1 MILITA
7 IIITGAIISI
17 AVSLTD
23 TKAFSD
29 KPADEKQIKENDNEM
44 LINYQQMYKQYDFAK
59 YLNYYYTYTNKE
71 YTENDDSNDGA
82 ENSEINPFAAATFDN
97 KFNEKD
103 DNTKKQQHQQ
113 QQQSNRGNE
122 DDEKKYTLKSDRKHF
137 ADEKKY
143 SSDKN
148 YNDKKQ
154 YKNIKIIECRNL
166 KINAY
171 EVEDLKSIENLI
183 NKPTIFEKDIDG
195 NQQGESHSENN
206 RQAQEFNTGSN
217 TKIIFIC
224 NNESYNLSPV
234 NSNHV
239 TNPIPSSGV
248 IIPTNSQNNNN
259 NNNDDDDDDEKTTT
273 TISYS
278 KSKHESNN

>member
-29 KPADEKQIKENDNEM
+29 KPDEKQIKETDNEM

-71 YTENDDSNDGA
+71 YTENDDSNNGV
-82 ENSEINPFAAATFDN
+82 ENSEINPFAAATIDN

-103 DNTKKQQHQQ
+103 DNTQKQQQHQ

-122 DDEKKYTLKSDRKHF
+122 DDEKKYTLKSDRKDF
-137 ADEKKY
+137 ADEKKF
-143 SSDKN
+143 SSDKD
-148 YNDKKQ
+148 NDNKKQ
-154 YKNIKIIECRNL
+154 FKNIKIIECRNL

-171 EVEDLKSIENLI
+171 EVEDLKSIEDLI
-183 NKPTIFEKDIDG
+183 NRPTSFENDIDG
-195 NQQGESHSENN
+195 NQQGESLIENN

-248 IIPTNSQNNNN
+248 IVPTNSQNNINN
-259 NNNDDDDDDEKTTT
+259 NNEDDEKST
-273 TISYS
+273 
-278 KSKHESNN
+278 

>member
-7 IIITGAIISI
+7 IIISGAIISI

-29 KPADEKQIKENDNEM
+29 KPDEKQIKETDNEM

-59 YLNYYYTYTNKE
+59 YLNYYYTYTNKD
-71 YTENDDSNDGA
+71 YTENDDSNNRA
-82 ENSEINPFAAATFDN
+82 ENSEINPFAAETFDN
-97 KFNEKD
+97 KFNEKN
-103 DNTKKQQHQQ
+103 DNTKKQQE
-113 QQQSNRGNE
+113 QQSNRGNE
-122 DDEKKYTLKSDRKHF
+122 DAEKKNTIKSDRKDF
-137 ADEKKY
+137 ADEKKF

-148 YNDKKQ
+148 DNDNKQ

-171 EVEDLKSIENLI
+171 EVQDLKSIEDLI
-183 NKPTIFEKDIDG
+183 NKPTIFENDIDGG
-195 NQQGESHSENN
+195 NQQGEPHSENN

-259 NNNDDDDDDEKTTT
+259 NDNADEKTTA

-278 KSKHESNN
+278 KTKSESKN

>member
-1 MILITA
+1 MVLITA

-29 KPADEKQIKENDNEM
+29 IPDEKQIKKTDNEM

-71 YTENDDSNDGA
+71 YTENDDSNKGA

-97 KFNEKD
+97 KFDEKD
-103 DNTKKQQHQQ
+103 DKPKEQ

-122 DDEKKYTLKSDRKHF
+122 DDEKKY
-137 ADEKKY
+137 
-143 SSDKN
+143 SSDKK
-148 YNDKKQ
+148 NDNKNQ
-154 YKNIKIIECRNL
+154 FKNIKIIECRNL

-183 NKPTIFEKDIDG
+183 NKPTSFENDIDG
-195 NQQGESHSENN
+195 NQQGESQSENN

-248 IIPTNSQNNNN
+248 IIPTYSQNNNN
-259 NNNDDDDDDEKTTT
+259 NNNNNEDDFAAEKTTT

-278 KSKHESNN
+278 KTKPESID

>member
-1 MILITA
+1 MVLITA

-23 TKAFSD
+23 TKAFAD
-29 KPADEKQIKENDNEM
+29 IPDEKQIKKTDNEM

-71 YTENDDSNDGA
+71 YTENDDSNNGA
-82 ENSEINPFAAATFDN
+82 ENSGINPFAAATFDN
-97 KFNEKD
+97 KFDEKD
-103 DNTKKQQHQQ
+103 DKPKEQQ

-122 DDEKKYTLKSDRKHF
+122 DDEKKYSSN
-137 ADEKKY
+137 KKNDN
-143 SSDKN
+143 DKN
-148 YNDKKQ
+148 Q
-154 YKNIKIIECRNL
+154 FTNIKIIECRNL

-183 NKPTIFEKDIDG
+183 NKPTSFENDIDG
-195 NQQGESHSENN
+195 NQQGESQMENN
-206 RQAQEFNTGSN
+206 RQTQEFNTGSN

-239 TNPIPSSGV
+239 TNPIPNSGV

-259 NNNDDDDDDEKTTT
+259 NNADEKTTT

-278 KSKHESNN
+278 KTKPESKD